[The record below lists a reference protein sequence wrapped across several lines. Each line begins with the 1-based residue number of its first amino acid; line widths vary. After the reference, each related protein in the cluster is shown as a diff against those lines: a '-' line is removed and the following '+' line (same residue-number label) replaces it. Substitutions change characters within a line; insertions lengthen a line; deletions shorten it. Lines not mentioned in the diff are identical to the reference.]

1 VPRHKYR
8 IGLPRPGKWS
18 EVLNSDAAVYGGGNI
33 GNLGGVLATE
43 DECHGQ
49 PCSAE
54 FTLPPLSIIAFKPER
69 MDWKPKVKNAPAEVA
84 KDTEGEVARGKENV
98 AEKAAKATV

>member
-1 VPRHKYR
+1 
-8 IGLPRPGKWS
+8 
-18 EVLNSDAAVYGGGNI
+18 
-33 GNLGGVLATE
+33 VLATE

-69 MDWKPKVKNAPAEVA
+69 MDWKAKQKVVESANEF
-84 KDTEGEVARGKENV
+84 TKEA
-98 AEKAAKATV
+98 AEKKNLLNRK

>member
-1 VPRHKYR
+1 
-8 IGLPRPGKWS
+8 
-18 EVLNSDAAVYGGGNI
+18 LNSDAAVYGGGNI

-54 FTLPPLSIIAFKPER
+54 FTLPPLRIIVFKPER
-69 MDWKPKVKNAPAEVA
+69 MDWKPKPKLVEPEKGVA
-84 KDTEGEVARGKENV
+84 GENV
-98 AEKAAKATV
+98 EKKAHA